1 MKIDTANMLSISEA
15 NQNFSKVT
23 RMVDQRGSA
32 IILKNNIPQYMVIPF
47 KAAEQAQTMADEEL
61 FALSDK
67 LMAENKK
74 VYEELAK

>member
-15 NQNFSKVT
+15 NQNFSRVT
-23 RMVDQRGSA
+23 RMVDKNGSA
-32 IILKNNIPQYMVIPF
+32 IILKNNVPQYMVIPF
-47 KAAEQAQTMADEEL
+47 NVAEQVRTLADGEL

-67 LMAENKK
+67 LMEQNRK

>member
-23 RMVDQRGSA
+23 RMVDKNGSA
-32 IILKNNIPQYMVIPF
+32 VILKNNVPQYVVIPF
-47 KAAEQAQTMADEEL
+47 KVAEQAQSMADDDL

-67 LMAENKK
+67 LMKQNKK

>member
-23 RMVDQRGSA
+23 RMVDKDGSA
-32 IILKNNIPQYMVIPF
+32 IILKNNVPQYMVIPF
-47 KAAEQAQTMADEEL
+47 KTAERAQVLADGEL

-67 LMAENKK
+67 LMEQNKK